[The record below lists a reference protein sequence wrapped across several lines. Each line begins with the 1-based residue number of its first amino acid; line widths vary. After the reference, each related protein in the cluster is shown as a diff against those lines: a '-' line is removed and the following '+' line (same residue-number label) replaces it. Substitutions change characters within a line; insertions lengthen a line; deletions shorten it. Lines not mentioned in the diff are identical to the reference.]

1 MKKLL
6 FNYVLPHLLFGL
18 IYLWCLTLRPKN
30 LNEAEENHFK
40 NLTGPYILTLW
51 HGRIFYLFYYLRQ
64 HPDYFLLIS
73 PSEDGDLLARLAQLM
88 GYSVIRGSTY
98 KKAVPAARSLI
109 KVLRRNQ
116 RIIII
121 ADGSRGPRCVAQ
133 SGSVQLAGITGS
145 PIFPMTFGAKNK
157 IVLKSWDRFVIP
169 LPFTRCALNFSSPI
183 SLPRKS
189 SEHSIEEKRL
199 EMESVLNLI
208 TQASDESSKTL

>member
-6 FNYVLPHLLFGL
+6 FNYVIPYLLFGL
-18 IYLWCLTLRPKN
+18 VYLWCRTLRSKN
-30 LNEAEENHFK
+30 MNEEEENHFK

-51 HGRIFYLFYYLRQ
+51 HGRIFYLFYYLRR

-73 PSEDGDLLARLAQLM
+73 PSEDGDLLARLARLM

-98 KKAVPAARSLI
+98 KKAVSAARSLI

-133 SGSVQLAGITGS
+133 PGSVQLAGITGT

-157 IVLKSWDRFVIP
+157 VVLNSWDQFAIP
-169 LPFTRCALNFSSPI
+169 LPFTRCTLNFSSPI
-183 SLPRKS
+183 SLSQKS
-189 SEHSIEEKRL
+189 SEQTIEEKRL
-199 EMESVLNLI
+199 ELENALNRI
-208 TQASDESSKTL
+208 SKASEEG

>member
-6 FNYVLPHLLFGL
+6 FNYVIPYLLFGVV
-18 IYLWCLTLRPKN
+18 YLWCMTLRSKN
-30 LNEAEENHFK
+30 LNEEEENHFK

-51 HGRIFYLFYYLRQ
+51 HGRIFYLFYYLRR

-73 PSEDGDLLARLAQLM
+73 PSEDGDLLARLARLM

-98 KKAVPAARSLI
+98 KKAVSAARSLI
-109 KVLRRNQ
+109 KVLRRNK

-133 SGSVQLAGITGS
+133 PGSVQLAGITGT

-157 IVLKSWDRFVIP
+157 VVLNSWDQFVIP
-169 LPFTRCALNFSSPI
+169 LPFTRCTLNFSSPI
-183 SLPRKS
+183 SLPPKS
-189 SEHSIEEKRL
+189 SEQIIEEKRL
-199 EMESVLNLI
+199 ELENALNRI
-208 TQASDESSKTL
+208 SKASEEG

>member
-6 FNYVLPHLLFGL
+6 FNYVIPYLLFGL
-18 IYLWCLTLRPKN
+18 VYLWCMTLRSKN
-30 LNEAEENHFK
+30 MNEEEENHFK

-51 HGRIFYLFYYLRQ
+51 HGRIFYLFYYLRR

-73 PSEDGDLLARLAQLM
+73 PSEDGDLLARLARLM

-98 KKAVPAARSLI
+98 KKAVSAARSLI

-121 ADGSRGPRCVAQ
+121 ADGSRGPKCVAQ
-133 SGSVQLAGITGS
+133 PGFVQLAGITGT

-157 IVLKSWDRFVIP
+157 VVLNSWDQFVIP
-169 LPFTRCALNFSSPI
+169 LPFTRCTLNFSSPI
-183 SLPRKS
+183 SLPPKS
-189 SEHSIEEKRL
+189 SEQIIEEKRL
-199 EMESVLNLI
+199 ELENALNRI
-208 TQASDESSKTL
+208 NKASDEG

>member
-6 FNYVLPHLLFGL
+6 FKYILPYLLFGL
-18 IYLWCLTLRPKN
+18 VYLWCLTLRSKN
-30 LNEAEENHFK
+30 LNEGEENHFK
-40 NLTGPYILTLW
+40 NLTGPYILSLW
-51 HGRIFYLFYYLRQ
+51 HGRIFYLFYYLRR

-88 GYSVIRGSTY
+88 GYSVIRGSTF

-133 SGSVQLAGITGS
+133 SGSVQLAGITGA

-157 IVLKSWDRFVIP
+157 IVLDSWDRFVIP
-169 LPFTRCALNFSSPI
+169 WPFTRCALNFSSPI

-199 EMESVLNLI
+199 KLENALNLI
-208 TQASDESSKTL
+208 TQASDES

>member
-6 FNYVLPHLLFGL
+6 FNYVIPYLLFGL
-18 IYLWCLTLRPKN
+18 VYLWCMTLRSKN
-30 LNEAEENHFK
+30 MNEEEENHFK

-51 HGRIFYLFYYLRQ
+51 HGRIFYLFYYLRR

-73 PSEDGDLLARLAQLM
+73 PSEDGDLLARLARLM

-98 KKAVPAARSLI
+98 KKAVSAARSLI

-121 ADGSRGPRCVAQ
+121 ADGSRGPKCVAQ
-133 SGSVQLAGITGS
+133 PGFVQLAGITGT

-157 IVLKSWDRFVIP
+157 VVLNSWDQFVIP
-169 LPFTRCALNFSSPI
+169 LPFTRCTLNFSSPI
-183 SLPRKS
+183 SLPQKS
-189 SEHSIEEKRL
+189 SEQIIEEKRL
-199 EMESVLNLI
+199 ELENALNRI
-208 TQASDESSKTL
+208 SKASEEG

>member
-6 FNYVLPHLLFGL
+6 CNYVIPYLLFGL
-18 IYLWCLTLRPKN
+18 VYLWCMTLRSKN
-30 LNEAEENHFK
+30 MNEEEENHFK

-51 HGRIFYLFYYLRQ
+51 HGRIFYLFYYLRR

-73 PSEDGDLLARLAQLM
+73 PSEDGDLLARLARLM

-98 KKAVPAARSLI
+98 KKAVSAARSLI

-133 SGSVQLAGITGS
+133 PGSVQLAGITGA

-157 IVLKSWDRFVIP
+157 VILNSWDQFAIP
-169 LPFTRCALNFSSPI
+169 LPFTRCTLNFSSPI
-183 SLPRKS
+183 SLPQKS
-189 SEHSIEEKRL
+189 SEQIIEEKRL
-199 EMESVLNLI
+199 ELENALNRI
-208 TQASDESSKTL
+208 SKASEEG

>member
-6 FNYVLPHLLFGL
+6 CNYVIPYLLFGL
-18 IYLWCLTLRPKN
+18 VYLWCMTLRSKN
-30 LNEAEENHFK
+30 MNEEEENHFK

-51 HGRIFYLFYYLRQ
+51 HGRIFYLFYYLRR

-73 PSEDGDLLARLAQLM
+73 PSEDGDLLARLARLM

-98 KKAVPAARSLI
+98 KKAVSAARSLI

-121 ADGSRGPRCVAQ
+121 ADGSRGP
-133 SGSVQLAGITGS
+133 GSVQLAGITGA

-157 IVLKSWDRFVIP
+157 VILNSWDQFAIP

-183 SLPRKS
+183 SLSQKS
-189 SEHSIEEKRL
+189 SEQIIEEKRL
-199 EMESVLNLI
+199 ELENALNRI
-208 TQASDESSKTL
+208 NKASDEG

>member
-6 FNYVLPHLLFGL
+6 FNYVIPYLLFGVV
-18 IYLWCLTLRPKN
+18 YLWCMTLRSKN
-30 LNEAEENHFK
+30 LNEEEENHFK

-51 HGRIFYLFYYLRQ
+51 HGRIFYLFYYLRR

-73 PSEDGDLLARLAQLM
+73 PSEDGDLLARLARLM

-98 KKAVPAARSLI
+98 KKAVSAARSLI

-121 ADGSRGPRCVAQ
+121 ADGSRGPKCVAQ
-133 SGSVQLAGITGS
+133 PGFVQLAGITGT

-157 IVLKSWDRFVIP
+157 VVLNSWDQFVIP
-169 LPFTRCALNFSSPI
+169 LPFTRCTLNFSSPI
-183 SLPRKS
+183 SLPPKS
-189 SEHSIEEKRL
+189 SEQIIEEKRL
-199 EMESVLNLI
+199 ELENALNRI
-208 TQASDESSKTL
+208 SKASEEG

>member
-6 FNYVLPHLLFGL
+6 FNYVIPYLLFGL
-18 IYLWCLTLRPKN
+18 VYLWCMTLRSKN
-30 LNEAEENHFK
+30 MNEEEENHFK

-51 HGRIFYLFYYLRQ
+51 HGRIFYLFYYLRR

-73 PSEDGDLLARLAQLM
+73 PSEDGDLLARLARLM

-98 KKAVPAARSLI
+98 KKAVSAARSLI

-121 ADGSRGPRCVAQ
+121 ADGSRGPKCVAQ
-133 SGSVQLAGITGS
+133 PGFVQLAGITGT

-157 IVLKSWDRFVIP
+157 VILNSWDQFAIP

-183 SLPRKS
+183 SLSQKS
-189 SEHSIEEKRL
+189 SEQTIEEKRL
-199 EMESVLNLI
+199 ELENALNRI
-208 TQASDESSKTL
+208 SKASDEG